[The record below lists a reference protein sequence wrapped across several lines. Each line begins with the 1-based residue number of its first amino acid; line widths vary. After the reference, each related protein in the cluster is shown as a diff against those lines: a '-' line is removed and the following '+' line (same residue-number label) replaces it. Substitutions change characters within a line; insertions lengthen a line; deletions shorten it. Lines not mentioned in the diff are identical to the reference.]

1 MKPRR
6 GKKDY
11 SAFAYHCLMR
21 ATDGRRKLTTVVH
34 GKDLAKF
41 YDSYTTI
48 QRVRMVAGKGSGG
61 RITPQAAAR
70 LGAAPLVAAAAA
82 AAAAA
87 ALAGRV
93 EHRVPHLLKHHC
105 PLICHSSSNVCRAT
119 WTL

>member
-11 SAFAYHCLMR
+11 SAFEYHCLMR

-48 QRVRMVAGKGSGG
+48 QRVSRTTG
-61 RITPQAAAR
+61 R
-70 LGAAPLVAAAAA
+70 GWCGCCV
-82 AAAAA
+82 
-87 ALAGRV
+87 V
-93 EHRVPHLLKHHC
+93 
-105 PLICHSSSNVCRAT
+105 
-119 WTL
+119 